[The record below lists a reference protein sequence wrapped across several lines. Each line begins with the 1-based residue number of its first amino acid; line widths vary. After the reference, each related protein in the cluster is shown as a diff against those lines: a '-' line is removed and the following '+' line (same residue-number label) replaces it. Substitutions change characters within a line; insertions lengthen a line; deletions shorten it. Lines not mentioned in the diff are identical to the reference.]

1 MRSVASQSH
10 SFVIS
15 EWFPVC
21 LGLALLY
28 LPTYYD
34 LSQTL
39 WASDEQGHGPIIL
52 GITLWFFW
60 RKRHDI
66 AHLESSSNTT
76 LGWAL
81 LAGGLLLYALGRSQD
96 ILLFEVGSQIA
107 VVSAA
112 LLILRGKAALRL
124 MWFPLLFMV
133 FMVPLPSSVVD
144 ALTLPMKT
152 VVSWA
157 VDHILYWAGYPV
169 SRSGVI
175 LQVGQY
181 KLLVADA
188 CAGLHTLFTL
198 EAMGLLYLHLIRHES
213 WLRNTLLAIT
223 IIPIS
228 ISANSIRV
236 TALALITYHYGDEA
250 GQGFLHG
257 FAGMVL
263 FNSAL
268 ILIIGVDSLLHL
280 FLGRNDKEA
289 QPDAA

>member
-66 AHLESSSNTT
+66 AHLDASSNTT

-81 LAGGLLLYALGRSQD
+81 LAGGLLMYALGRSQD

-263 FNSAL
+263 FISAL

>member
-66 AHLESSSNTT
+66 AHLDASSNTT

-81 LAGGLLLYALGRSQD
+81 LAGGLLMYALGRSQD

-263 FNSAL
+263 FISAL

-280 FLGRNDKEA
+280 LLGRNDKEA